1 MLQLLL
7 SISLSQI
14 ADIERQLTSS
24 TSPYK
29 EDNISV
35 LADLQTSEEE
45 EIHLVPR
52 KPLFHG
58 FFRQKSH
65 HCSDWLSYKFV
76 EGGKWL
82 LLVGEHL

>member
-24 TSPYK
+24 ISYK

-45 EIHLVPR
+45 EVRLVPR

-65 HCSDWLSYKFV
+65 RCSD
-76 EGGKWL
+76 
-82 LLVGEHL
+82 